1 MSDSNRES
9 RERQSAAAPG
19 APGPKAEPNTE
30 TTQNQPTNER
40 DEENV
45 QTEQPSTD
53 APIDGP
59 DVDNTESLDS
69 QPEAGEKSQV
79 AELQTAVAERTAD
92 LQRLQAEYVN
102 YKRRVDRDRELTRQI
117 GTEAVLRDL
126 MDTLDNIS
134 AARAHDELSGG
145 FKSVAD
151 ILEKVTTRYGLVAF
165 GEAGDPF
172 DPQIHEALM
181 QTSAEGITGPT
192 CVQVL
197 QVGYKVKDK
206 VLRPARVAVAEPDV
220 DAPAPAASE
229 TVDSEPQSVTD
240 PEAEPPN

>member
-1 MSDSNRES
+1 MSDVDRES
-9 RERQSAAAPG
+9 REPQPAAAPG
-19 APGPKAEPNTE
+19 APGSHAEPDTE
-30 TTQNQPTNER
+30 RLVTDQPTSQK

-53 APIDGP
+53 APTDGP
-59 DVDNTESLDS
+59 DVANAESP
-69 QPEAGEKSQV
+69 QPEAGEDSQI

-134 AARAHDELSGG
+134 AARAHGELSGG
-145 FKSVAD
+145 FKSVAEN
-151 ILEKVTTRYGLVAF
+151 LEKVTTRYGLVAF
-165 GEAGDPF
+165 GEAGDLF

-181 QTSAEGITGPT
+181 QTQAEGITGPT

-206 VLRPARVAVAEPDV
+206 VLRAARVAVAEPD
-220 DAPAPAASE
+220 ATASPATAEPNGEPEAGPATQA
-229 TVDSEPQSVTD
+229 EPQS
-240 PEAEPPN
+240 